1 MLNEFEKYEIDCY
14 ADIIA
19 DKNLK
24 ESFDHFTKSIDTR
37 NRKVIGSPHKPEG
50 VPTAAIAAL
59 AAGLGGAGWVVF
71 GVTAAISIGVMLYM
85 MSSKKKEEK
94 EKTTYYN
101 PTYGFESV
109 AELTQYGE
117 VIPVIYGKR
126 GVRVTQNTSDGNPF
140 GGVRVGGKLI
150 NSRVETINGQSVMYN
165 LYAISLGEIEEILE
179 LESYINDEPIKDL
192 TDDIEIFWTNGTT
205 DQVPIEVEGERWF
218 LKQSQTVQINNNNTC
233 SCHKIIDV
241 KEIETTRVNDSTIV
255 TPTSQYPYVITTD
268 LVARAYKEETFYKEC
283 NVLTVDPSVNQNMQ
297 TVYSVYPG
305 GIPGSY
311 IQQDINVMSSDTGDI
326 TTDMIVRKPRY
337 KPLTMWDK
345 PIAFENK
352 LTGKGSYFEFEMAES
367 GLPFMVVLSSEG
379 QGNPV
384 SSYRYPKIGE
394 TIQYLYDTYHT
405 PVLNSVAGIGNYLNG
420 FDYLEDEE
428 EISCSDADISWTSHV
443 NYPFREQR
451 SQDRAK
457 YWYIPDRRISD
468 SWVNSGQVVMEV
480 NRKYRIWI
488 SDEGNIEYWINYGGA
503 SEGWSQLSGGQT
515 IPYDD
520 PSTPHPIQPPYTVWL
535 YTNYPGA
542 GIKNLVWSNNYDS
555 EVGSINS
562 FTRTTEETEIEVTE
576 SSGDE
581 SSAYDIQ
588 KFNTT
593 DIYQVCDSSYV
604 VAEEFKIKRKDAV
617 NQKVVANKVLQMN
630 DEDISEI
637 WKINR
642 LRMTTT
648 KKVTDININLAMIL
662 YARYKP
668 ESDGGQRAG
677 KK

>member
-19 DKNLK
+19 DKNIK
-24 ESFDHFTKSIDTR
+24 ESFDHFTKTIDTR

-85 MSSKKKEEK
+85 LSSKKKEEK
-94 EKTTYYN
+94 ESTTYYN

-126 GVRVTQNTSDGNPF
+126 GVRITQNTSDGNPF

-205 DQVPIEVEGERWF
+205 DQVPIEIEGDRWF

-241 KEIETTRVNDSTIV
+241 KEIETVRVNDDTIV
-255 TPTSQYPYVITTD
+255 TPTPEYPYVITTN

-283 NVLTVDPSVNQNMQ
+283 NVLTVDPSVNQENERIN
-297 TVYSVYPG
+297 SVIPG
-305 GIPGSY
+305 ATPGSY
-311 IQQDINVMSSDTGDI
+311 NPLDIPIMSSDTGEI
-326 TTDMIVRKPRY
+326 TRDMIVRKPRY
-337 KPLTMWDK
+337 KPLTVWDK
-345 PIAFENK
+345 PIAFETK
-352 LTGKGSYFEFEMAES
+352 LTGKGSYFEFELAET
-367 GLPFMVVLSSEG
+367 GLPVIVALSSDRP
-379 QGNPV
+379 GNAI
-384 SSYRYPKIGE
+384 SSYKYPKIGGRVD
-394 TIQYLYDTYHT
+394 YWVDTHHT
-405 PVLNSVAGIGNYLNG
+405 PIINAVAGIGVYLDG
-420 FDYLEDEE
+420 FDYLDDITETP
-428 EISCSDADISWTSHV
+428 CNSDDVSWTTHAS
-443 NYPFREQR
+443 YPFRWQR
-451 SQDRAK
+451 INDRSK
-457 YWYIPDRRISD
+457 YWYIPDIRISN
-468 SWVNSGQVVMEV
+468 SWVNSEQVIMAAPY
-480 NRKYRIWI
+480 KYRIWI
-488 SDEGNIEYWINYGGA
+488 SDEGNIEYWVNYGGA
-503 SEGWSQLSGGQT
+503 SEGWSQLSGVQT

-520 PSTPHPIQPPYTVWL
+520 PTTPHLTQPPYTVWL

-542 GIKNLVWSNNYDS
+542 GIKNLVWSNYYDS
-555 EVGSINS
+555 EVGSIDG

-593 DIYQVCDSSYV
+593 DIYQICDSSYV
-604 VAEEFKIKRKDAV
+604 VAEEFKVKRKDAV
-617 NQKVVANKVLQMN
+617 NQKIVANKVLQMN